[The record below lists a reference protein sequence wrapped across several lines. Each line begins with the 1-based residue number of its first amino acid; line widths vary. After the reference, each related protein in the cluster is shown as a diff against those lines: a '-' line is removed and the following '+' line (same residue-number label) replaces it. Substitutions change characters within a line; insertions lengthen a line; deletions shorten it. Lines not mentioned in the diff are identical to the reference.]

1 MKQKQRFRICC
12 TLFDLLFVGL
22 IIFQLTHG
30 SIHLT
35 GPEIGQVLRGQGS
48 AQAKLVLLQ
57 FRLPQIALSVI
68 CGVCL
73 SLSGAILQLVT
84 ENPLADTS
92 IMGINAGASL
102 GAVVFLALGY
112 LNIPLP
118 QTYGL
123 PLFAVLGSLLG
134 ASIVFI
140 QRRLQQPLQL
150 LLLGIASGTLLNG
163 IILLIELQLNQFD
176 FDKLIIWISGDFWNQ
191 DWSYIAVLSLGLLL
205 LLPLTIRGLWA
216 SDLLSL
222 GQQAASGLGLGVA
235 GKRQLLLLMAVLL
248 AGLAVAGGGAIS
260 FVGLMA
266 PHIARR
272 LVGNHGRYYLPLTA
286 LLGVNIVLFAAVL
299 AENIFA
305 PNQLPVGL
313 VVAVITMPY
322 FIYLLL
328 HQTDRTII

>member
-1 MKQKQRFRICC
+1 MKKRFLITCA
-12 TLFDLLFVGL
+12 LFSLLFVGL
-22 IIFQLTHG
+22 VVFQLTHG

-35 GPEIGQVLRGQGS
+35 WSEIGQVLTGHGS
-48 AQAKLVLLQ
+48 AQADLVLLQ
-57 FRLPQIALSVI
+57 FRLPQIALSLI

-92 IMGINAGASL
+92 IMGINSGASL
-102 GAVVFLALGY
+102 GAVTFLAISNLH
-112 LNIPLP
+112 IPLS

-123 PLFAVLGSLLG
+123 PLFAVLGSLVG
-134 ASIVFI
+134 ACIVFI

-176 FDKLIIWISGDFWNQ
+176 FDKLIVWISGDFWNQ
-191 DWSYIAVLSLGLLL
+191 DWSYIAVLSIGLLI

-216 SDLLSL
+216 SDLLTL

-235 GKRQLLLLMAVLL
+235 GKRQVLLLLAVLL

-272 LVGNHGRYYLPLTA
+272 LVGNHGRFYLPVTA
-286 LLGVNIVLFAAVL
+286 LVGVNLILFAAVV

-305 PNQLPVGL
+305 PSQLPVGL

-328 HQTDRTII
+328 HQSDRETI

>member
-1 MKQKQRFRICC
+1 MKRSFQIWC
-12 TLFDLLFVGL
+12 TLFSLLFVGL
-22 IIFQLTHG
+22 VIFQLTHG
-30 SIHLT
+30 SIHLSWT
-35 GPEIGQVLRGQGS
+35 DIRQVFSGHGS
-48 AQAKLVLLQ
+48 AQADLVLLQ

-73 SLSGAILQLVT
+73 GLSGAILQLVT

-102 GAVVFLALGY
+102 GAVVFLAISH
-112 LNIPLP
+112 LNIPLS
-118 QTYGL
+118 QTVGL
-123 PLFAVLGSLLG
+123 PIFAVLGSLVG
-134 ASIVFI
+134 ACIVFI

-163 IILLIELQLNQFD
+163 IILLIELQLDQFD
-176 FDKLIIWISGDFWNQ
+176 FDKLIVWISGDFWNQ
-191 DWSYIAVLSLGLLL
+191 DWSYIAVLGGALLI
-205 LLPLTIRGLWA
+205 LLPLTLRGLWA
-216 SDLLSL
+216 SDILTL
-222 GQQAASGLGLGVA
+222 GQQAASGLGLAVA
-235 GKRQLLLLMAVLL
+235 GKRQVLLLLAVLL

-272 LVGNHGRYYLPLTA
+272 LVGNHGRHYLPLTA
-286 LLGVNIVLFAAVL
+286 LIGVNLILFAAVV

-305 PNQLPVGL
+305 PSQLPVGL

-322 FIYLLL
+322 FVYLLL
-328 HQTDRTII
+328 HQADQESI